1 MKKLSTVSILALALV
16 LVLGSTVAYAA
27 FHWCP
32 DDPVLLI
39 GEHTVHVNVD
49 LVFEDGQDPTA
60 LVKGPMHVRVYVPR
74 DVEAQ
79 VTDAG
84 GFQVTIIP
92 NGEPVGDGAIPVKV
106 KALVNTKGSESVLVT
121 LLVWEQGGVSTST
134 DGESKA
140 WVECEV
146 EL

>member
-32 DDPVLLI
+32 DDPVLDI
-39 GEHTVHVNVD
+39 GGHEVHVEVM
-49 LVFEDGQDPTA
+49 LTAEQDPAA

-106 KALVNTKGSESVLVT
+106 KALVNTKGPERVPMT
-121 LLVWEQGGVSTST
+121 LEVWETDVFSTE
-134 DGESKA
+134 GESKT